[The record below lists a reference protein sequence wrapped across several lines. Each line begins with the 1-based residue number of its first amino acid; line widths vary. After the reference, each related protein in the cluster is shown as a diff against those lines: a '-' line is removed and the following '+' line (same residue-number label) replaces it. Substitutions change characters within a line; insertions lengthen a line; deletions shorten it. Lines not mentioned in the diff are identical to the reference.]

1 MVIISAIAAWM
12 IIGYTQK
19 IILSKGEHKMSNETV
34 SISVERYNELIR
46 KETIYDIQ
54 RMLILKDKYRSD
66 TESIMYGVPT
76 REEAAANDL

>member
-1 MVIISAIAAWM
+1 
-12 IIGYTQK
+12 
-19 IILSKGEHKMSNETV
+19 MSNETV

-76 REEAAANDL
+76 REEEMEFKAALEEIKSVGDTNSKKGEE

>member
-1 MVIISAIAAWM
+1 
-12 IIGYTQK
+12 
-19 IILSKGEHKMSNETV
+19 MSNETV

-54 RMLILKDKYRSD
+54 RMLILKDKYRTD